1 VRLLVTRPE
10 PDGGRTAQALRTRG
24 HAVVLAPLLRTE
36 TIAFVLPEQAFSAVV
51 LTSANAARAI
61 ADHPGRAQLAG
72 LTAFTVGRRTAEA
85 ARAVGFRDVRS
96 ADGDKR
102 DLVNLLRADLL
113 RTDLL
118 RIESSDRAPLL
129 YLAGEARAGDLAAAG
144 LPVHTAVVYRALK
157 ADHFPPPVAAA
168 LARREIDGVVHFSA
182 RSAEAYLDCA
192 ARGGI
197 SDQVLAPVH
206 YCLSRQVAAP
216 LSAAGAAA
224 VRIAA
229 RPDEMAMLELVG
241 SV

>member
-1 VRLLVTRPE
+1 M
-10 PDGGRTAQALRTRG
+10 
-24 HAVVLAPLLRTE
+24 LAPLLRTE

-61 ADHPGRAQLAG
+61 ADHPGRAQLTA

-102 DLVNLLRADLL
+102 DLVDLLRADLV

-118 RIESSDRAPLL
+118 RMESGDRAPLL
-129 YLAGEARAGDLAAAG
+129 YLAGEDRAGDLAAAG
-144 LPVHTAVVYRALK
+144 LPVHTAVVYRAVK

-168 LARREIDGVVHFSA
+168 LAQGALDGVLHFSA

-192 ARGGI
+192 AHDAIRE
-197 SDQVLAPVH
+197 SALAPVH

-229 RPDEMAMLELVG
+229 RPDEASLLELVG
-241 SV
+241 AG

>member
-10 PDGGRTAQALRTRG
+10 PDGARTAQALRARG
-24 HAVVLAPLLRTE
+24 HAVVLAPLLRTQ
-36 TIAFVLPEQAFSAVV
+36 TISFVLPEQAFSAVV

-61 ADHPGRAQLAG
+61 ADHPGRAQLTV
-72 LTAFTVGRRTAEA
+72 LPAFTVGRRTAEA
-85 ARAVGFRDVRS
+85 ARALGFRDVRS
-96 ADGDKR
+96 AAGDKR
-102 DLVNLLRADLL
+102 DLVDLLFADLV

-118 RIESSDRAPLL
+118 RMESSDRAPLL
-129 YLAGEARAGDLAAAG
+129 YLAGEDRAGDLAGAG

-157 ADHFPPPVAAA
+157 AAHFPPPVAAA
-168 LARREIDGVVHFSA
+168 LAQGALDGVLHFSA
-182 RSAEAYLDCA
+182 RTAAAYLDCA
-192 ARGGI
+192 VHDAIRE
-197 SDQVLAPVH
+197 SALAPVH

-241 SV
+241 SG

>member
-1 VRLLVTRPE
+1 MRLLVTRPE
-10 PDGGRTAQALRTRG
+10 PDGERTAQALRARG

-36 TIAFVLPEQAFSAVV
+36 NVDFVLPDQAFSAVV

-61 ADHPGRAQLAG
+61 ADHPGRAQLTA

-96 ADGDKR
+96 AEGDQR
-102 DLVNLLRADLL
+102 DLVDLLRADLS

-118 RIESSDRAPLL
+118 RIGSSDRAPLL
-129 YLAGEARAGDLAAAG
+129 YLAGEDRAGDLAAAG
-144 LPVHTAVVYRALK
+144 LPMRTAVVYRALK

-168 LARREIDGVVHFSA
+168 LGQRELDGVLHFSA

-192 ARGGI
+192 VHDAIRE
-197 SDQVLAPVH
+197 SALAPVH

-229 RPDEMAMLELVG
+229 RPDEAALLELVG
-241 SV
+241 SG